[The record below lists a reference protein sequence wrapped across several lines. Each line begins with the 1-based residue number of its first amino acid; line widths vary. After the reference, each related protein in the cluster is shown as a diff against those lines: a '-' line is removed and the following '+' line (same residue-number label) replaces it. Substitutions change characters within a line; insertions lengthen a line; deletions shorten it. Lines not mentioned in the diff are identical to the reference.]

1 MLFKGCVQLYAVICS
16 CVQLCAVVC
25 SCVQLYAVVCSSK
38 LRILGLDRCPYQ
50 HPADSWLNNPNE
62 WPKLE
67 YGDVYN
73 YLIKS
78 PGGY

>member
-1 MLFKGCVQLYAVICS
+1 MSYNYMGELPAAALARYE
-16 CVQLCAVVC
+16 
-25 SCVQLYAVVCSSK
+25 SK

-50 HPADSWLNNPNE
+50 HPANSWLNSPNE

-78 PGGY
+78 PSGY

>member
-1 MLFKGCVQLYAVICS
+1 MGELPAAALARYE
-16 CVQLCAVVC
+16 
-25 SCVQLYAVVCSSK
+25 SK
-38 LRILGLDRCPYQ
+38 LHILGLDRCPYQ
-50 HPADSWLNNPNE
+50 HPADSWLNSPNE